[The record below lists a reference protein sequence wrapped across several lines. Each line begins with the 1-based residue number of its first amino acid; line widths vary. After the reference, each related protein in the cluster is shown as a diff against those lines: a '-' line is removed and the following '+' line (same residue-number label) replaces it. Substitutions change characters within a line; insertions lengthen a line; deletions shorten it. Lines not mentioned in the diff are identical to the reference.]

1 MKDNI
6 EKDKKPLHTI
16 SGELIKYLNQ
26 HTLSKLEKKDHDL
39 FQTLAESLQYIEET
53 ILKREQE
60 FDRLNDL
67 SERQLANL
75 RNLNRALKDSM
86 DEFQLIYKN
95 EAVMNSISDI
105 RQLLELFCSAVK
117 GVVDYQAAGVYLV
130 NTENRKFEL
139 AFSADLS
146 EENKALIEQKI
157 ESGTFAWVLK
167 EAHSSVVPA
176 ESVEQGTDAEEN
188 MILVPMITDNFRTGV
203 TVLLTPAGIAEF
215 TPQIFRLLET
225 LSSHYAVYVELATQ
239 HESLARERKELETM
253 HNYLDRILENLSVG
267 IIVLD
272 EHQKISV
279 INRAAEMIFDIKADE
294 ERGRSLEHVF
304 SGETLNDFQQVL
316 ERVWEGETVIDYE
329 TSFEHTGGV
338 VFDLA
343 LTPSVVRDK
352 NKRPMGTVIICRDL
366 FTSEEMNRLLQNEET
381 RRAELKDLHEE
392 LLRTRD
398 TLVRAD
404 RLTGI
409 GKMAAGMA
417 HEINNPLGTISGYIQ
432 MLQMEIGE
440 QGEQSDY
447 LKFIK
452 SEVERIREI
461 VKKMLDFARYK
472 SETGTDEFVA
482 VDVNETLNTTID
494 LMDKQIRDSHTSVE
508 KELTGEPTVIQGAQP
523 ELQQI
528 FINLILNAL
537 QAMENGGEL
546 RISTQAYELEDTVKK
561 DWAKQAQTRK
571 LSDADGI
578 VVIQFADTG
587 TGIRKESLKH
597 LFEPFY
603 TTKEQG
609 QGSGL
614 GLSVTYGI
622 VERHG
627 GTIDVKSEWRRGSTF
642 TIKLPLSG
650 NAV

>member
-1 MKDNI
+1 MKN
-6 EKDKKPLHTI
+6 DKKHQHTFP
-16 SGELIKYLNQ
+16 GDLIKYLNQ
-26 HTLSKLEKKDHDL
+26 HTLSRLEKKDRDL
-39 FQTLAESLQYIEET
+39 FQSLSESLQYIEET
-53 ILKREQE
+53 ILKREKE
-60 FDRLNDL
+60 FERLHNL

-95 EAVMNSISDI
+95 ETVMNSIADI
-105 RQLLELFCSAVK
+105 HQLLELFCSAVR
-117 GVVDYQAAGVYLV
+117 GVVDYQSAGVYLI
-130 NTENRKFEL
+130 NSENRKFEL
-139 AFSADLS
+139 VFSVDLNEKHKKAI
-146 EENKALIEQKI
+146 EERI

-167 EAHSSVVPA
+167 EAHSSVVP
-176 ESVEQGTDAEEN
+176 VDGTLQGTDTEEN
-188 MILVPMITDNFRTGV
+188 MILVPMITGSFRTGV
-203 TVLLTPAGIAEF
+203 TVLLTPADIAEF

-239 HESLARERKELETM
+239 HDSLKKERKELEAM

-272 EHQKISV
+272 SHRKISV
-279 INRAAEMIFDIKADE
+279 INRAAEMIFGIEADQE
-294 ERGRSLEHVF
+294 KGRRLEDVF
-304 SGETLNDFQQVL
+304 SGEILDDIRQVL
-316 ERVWEGETVIDYE
+316 ERVWNGETVIDYE
-329 TSFEHTGGV
+329 TSFEHNGGV

-352 NKRPMGTVIICRDL
+352 NKTPMGTVIICRDL
-366 FTSEEMNRLLQNEET
+366 FTSEEMNRLRQNEET

-432 MLQMEIGE
+432 MLEMEIGK
-440 QGEQSDY
+440 QGEPADY
-447 LKFIK
+447 LMFIK
-452 SEVERIREI
+452 SEIERIREI

-472 SETGTDEFVA
+472 SESGTDEFVA

-494 LMDKQIRDSHTSVE
+494 LMDKQIRDSNVCLE
-508 KELTGEPTVIQGAQP
+508 KDLTDEPTVIQGAQP

-537 QAMENGGEL
+537 QAMKNGGEL
-546 RISTQAYELEDTVKK
+546 RISTQVYELEDSVKK
-561 DWAKQAQTRK
+561 DWVKQVQTRK
-571 LSDADGI
+571 LADACGI
-578 VVIQFADTG
+578 AVIQFADTG
-587 TGIRKESLKH
+587 TGIRRESLKH

-603 TTKEQG
+603 TTREQG

-627 GTIDVKSEWRRGSTF
+627 GIIDVDSEWRKGTTF
-642 TIKLPLSG
+642 TIKLPLCKSR
-650 NAV
+650 